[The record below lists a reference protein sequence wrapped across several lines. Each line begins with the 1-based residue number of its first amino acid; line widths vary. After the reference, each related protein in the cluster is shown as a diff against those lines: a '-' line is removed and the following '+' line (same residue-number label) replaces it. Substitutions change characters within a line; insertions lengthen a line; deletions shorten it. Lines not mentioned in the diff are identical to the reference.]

1 MEKEII
7 KIDGLFKEF
16 ISQDKSTKTEVL
28 KGINVSINEGDFVV
42 IYGPSGCGKS
52 TLLNHIVGLE
62 TPTKGNVYLYEKN
75 MNTLNA
81 AQRAKVRSSKFGI
94 VYQQSYWAK
103 ALNVVENVA
112 VPLMIVGSGY
122 KDSLFKAQAILGEV
136 EMGQYAEK
144 WPLQLS
150 GGEQQRIGLA
160 RALVNNP
167 SIIVA
172 DEPTGNLDTHSAD
185 YVMDLLQKLNKIYK
199 RTVIMVTHNLAY
211 LPLATKTIAM
221 LDGRIVSEK
230 KGELRAQLEGELKN
244 LEKMI

>member
-1 MEKEII
+1 M
-7 KIDGLFKEF
+7 G
-16 ISQDKSTKTEVL
+16 S
-28 KGINVSINEGDFVV
+28 
-42 IYGPSGCGKS
+42 
-52 TLLNHIVGLE
+52 LNQ
-62 TPTKGNVYLYEKN
+62 
-75 MNTLNA
+75 

-112 VPLMIVGSGY
+112 VPLMITGSGY
-122 KDSLFKAQAILGEV
+122 HDSVFKAQAILGEV
-136 EMGQYAEK
+136 EMGQYAKK
-144 WPLQLS
+144 WPMQLS
-150 GGEQQRIGLA
+150 GGEQQRVGLA

-211 LPLATKTIAM
+211 LPLASKTIAM
-221 LDGRIVSEK
+221 IDGKIVSEK